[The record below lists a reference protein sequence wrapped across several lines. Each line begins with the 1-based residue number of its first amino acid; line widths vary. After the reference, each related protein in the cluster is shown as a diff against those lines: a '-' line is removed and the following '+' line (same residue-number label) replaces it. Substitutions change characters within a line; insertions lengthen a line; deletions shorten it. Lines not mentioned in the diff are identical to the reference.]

1 MGGLIHWRCYFVLCK
16 ASDHWMHRTVS
27 QILSRSIEK
36 SCDKVIVNGNNKY
49 LISSQSVNTLLFD
62 CVSA

>member
-1 MGGLIHWRCYFVLCK
+1 MGELIHWRCYFVLCK
-16 ASDHWMHRTVS
+16 ASDRWVHRTS

-36 SCDKVIVNGNNKY
+36 SCDNVIVSGNNKY